1 MKGSIVVFNKQN
13 EMRVI
18 EDIEETLLEDI
29 CRQKKQEHCLVQLA
43 DRKVDLGYISN
54 AFFREGE
61 IHTD

>member
-1 MKGSIVVFNKQN
+1 
-13 EMRVI
+13 
-18 EDIEETLLEDI
+18 LEDI

-43 DRKVDLGYISN
+43 DGKVDLGYISN